1 MNISYD
7 YAMCIFTYMGTYVIL
22 RSWRTIS
29 MEEKKKTSEAQKRAT
44 RKYISGLYEVKV
56 RLPKSYQKT
65 VKLAADIEG
74 RSINEYLMKLID
86 IDIEE
91 KFNAGSIT
99 EEDLEGEDENAY
111 E

>member
-1 MNISYD
+1 
-7 YAMCIFTYMGTYVIL
+7 
-22 RSWRTIS
+22 

-44 RKYISGLYEVKV
+44 RKYLSGFYEIKV
-56 RLPKSYQKT
+56 RLPKKYQNI
-65 VKLAADIEG
+65 VRLAADIEG

-99 EEDLEGEDENAY
+99 EEDLEGEGEDENAY